1 MSVKKSLASK
11 NVLNNAARR
20 AIVAAVGSNPIER
33 LESRQL
39 LSATLTLVNPENLPS
54 PNRVIFNYV
63 QNPDPNVPNVVHSQQ
78 ALQIEDTGTTPLVI
92 SSMALS
98 GPWAFVNAPAGGY
111 TNVTINPGAPLTI
124 TLAFTQR
131 SLPAHTYNETNFTTT
146 PDGGA
151 EINGT
156 LTINSNDPAVPSTQ
170 VALAGYWQDVSNN
183 NTEPSL
189 QTIVNLLSGYKT
201 VINSTPI
208 PDLSEPSGAN
218 VYGSEV
224 TATSWEP
231 AIPTQPVALQQI
243 GAFRTEGNNASVY
256 WYTASGQQS
265 HLLFTDAA
273 NQGQSL
279 LPTLSNGGLAESSFT
294 PTGAFGLRVDN
305 EYSAD
310 AINNAA
316 GNTGGG
322 GHHFRFFPLV
332 SSTGATIPNTYIVTM
347 DYGTLQTENF
357 DFQDNVFIVSNI
369 RPSTTPETPS
379 NFTATAGAHPVL
391 TWTADSYS
399 PVAYNIYSTA
409 TFGGTYSL
417 LTPTPITTN
426 TYTDTANTGTPA
438 YYEVV
443 AVDTTQTPVA
453 ASFPATT
460 SANTG
465 PVTSGLTYNVYTS
478 QPFTF
483 NPLINDSDP
492 TGTLNVATVTVTA
505 PNHGGT
511 AVVNT
516 TSGLIT
522 YTSAANFTGTET
534 FNYTVTDS
542 NGQVSTPATIT
553 INVGTTINIAP
564 VANNEVTTTLETTAV
579 NIPVLSVD
587 LPVSTFNVSSLAI
600 TTQPAHGS
608 VVLNGDGSVTYT
620 PAGTFIGGDE
630 FQYTI
635 GDNNG
640 QTSNIGTVNINV
652 GVEISSAKGA
662 AHSVTYTDEDGV
674 ATTITLNKGV
684 ADVYF
689 DGAGTVGLA
698 VKNTLPVTGTSLRAR
713 QITLSQTTSASVLK
727 ISGYK
732 GGQVNLGGISDTG
745 ALGSIVAPGANLRA
759 VGSTS
764 LSGLSAISHSLTP
777 AVELVAS
784 PIAAAGTIQL
794 AGVKSISLRT
804 ANTGNIILGAA
815 GVKSTSLSFVG
826 TVTDVDV
833 TSSVPITSL
842 KAGAWLV
849 NQYQAELISAPSI
862 GTLSVAGEFDPG
874 LSLTASGKSTSL
886 NSAKIGTAAV
896 GSWIIAGNVHA
907 VSLVN
912 VSPSWGGVDAAGNL
926 ASFSVTKGNLPAD
939 ITAGSI
945 NSLKVNGLLSSDI
958 TTTGNLLSLSAV
970 EMVGA
975 LIDVGSTS
983 DEYYGCN
990 AFQYRHRIIEEH
1002 QGDRRGCQQLLR
1014 YQRGGG
1020 CDRRIQ
1026 HRSSE
1031 RFERYDSRRIG
1042 RPRDQERK
1050 GERRRRDCLPERS
1063 YPCQRRF
1070 ARRVLVRQ
1078 GQNTGHVR
1086 YRYRNGGHSRLIE
1099 LI

>member
-1 MSVKKSLASK
+1 MSLKKSLASK
-11 NVLNNAARR
+11 NSIQSAARK
-20 AIVAAVGSNPIER
+20 AVSAAGLQPIEM
-33 LESRQL
+33 LENRRMM
-39 LSATLTLVNPENLPS
+39 SATLTLVNPENLPS
-54 PNRVIFNYV
+54 SNRLIFNYV
-63 QNPDPNVPNVVHSQQ
+63 QNPDPTVPNIVHSTQT
-78 ALQIEDTGTTPLVI
+78 LQIEDTGTTPLVI
-92 SSMALS
+92 SSMAIS
-98 GPWAFVNAPAGGY
+98 GPWAFVNAPTNGYAG
-111 TNVTINPGAPLTI
+111 VTVNPGTPLTV

-131 SLPAHTYNETNFTTT
+131 SEPAHSYNETNFTTT

-156 LTINSNDPAVPSTQ
+156 LTINSNDAAVPSTQ
-170 VALAGYWQDVSNN
+170 VTLAGYWQDVSNN

-189 QTIVNLLSGYKT
+189 QTIVNLLAGYKT

-208 PDLSEPSGAN
+208 PDLNEPSGAN

-231 AIPTQPVALQQI
+231 AVPTQPVSLQQI

-256 WYTASGQQS
+256 WYTASNEQS
-265 HLLFTDAA
+265 HALFTDAA
-273 NQGQSL
+273 NQGQTL
-279 LPTLSNGGLAESSFT
+279 LPTLSSGGLAEASFT

-305 EYSAD
+305 EYSTDSINVA
-310 AINNAA
+310 ANNA
-316 GNTGGG
+316 GGG

-379 NFTATAGAHPVL
+379 NFAATSGAQPVL

-399 PVAYNIYSTA
+399 PVAYNVYSTA
-409 TFGGTYSL
+409 TFGGTYAL

-426 TYTDTANTGTPA
+426 TFTDTANTGTPA

-492 TGTLNVATVTVTA
+492 TGTLNVATVTVTT

-516 TSGLIT
+516 SSGLIT

-542 NGQVSTPATIT
+542 NGQVSAPATIT

-564 VANNEVTTTLETTAV
+564 VANNETTTTLETTAV

-608 VVLNGDGSVTYT
+608 VVVNSDGSVTYT

-635 GDNNG
+635 EDNNG
-640 QTSNIGTVNINV
+640 QTSNIGIVDINV
-652 GVEISSAKGA
+652 GVEISSAKGS
-662 AHSVTYTDEDGV
+662 AHSVTYTDENGV
-674 ATTITLNKGV
+674 PATITLNKGV
-684 ADVYF
+684 ADIYF
-689 DGAGTVGLA
+689 DGTGTVGLA
-698 VKNTLPVTGTSLRAR
+698 VKSTIPVTGTSLRAR
-713 QITLSQTTSASVLK
+713 QITLSQTTTASVLK
-727 ISGYK
+727 ISGLK

-745 ALGSIVAPGANLRA
+745 PLGSIVAPSANLRA

-764 LSGLSAISHSLTP
+764 LSGLSTISHSLSP
-777 AVELVAS
+777 AIELVAT
-784 PIAAAGTIQL
+784 PIAAAGTINL

-804 ANTGNIILGAA
+804 ANSGNIILGAA
-815 GVKSTSLSFVG
+815 GVRSTSLSFLG

-833 TSSVPITSL
+833 TSSVPISTL
-842 KAGAWLV
+842 KASAWLV
-849 NQYQAELISAPSI
+849 NQYQAQLISAPSI
-862 GTLSVAGEFDPG
+862 GTLSIAGEFDPN
-874 LSLTASGKSTSL
+874 LSLTAGGKTPSL
-886 NSAKIGTAAV
+886 NSAKIGTASV
-896 GSWIIAGNVHA
+896 GSWNIAGNVHA
-907 VSLVN
+907 VSLVTA
-912 VSPSWGGVDAAGNL
+912 SASWGGLDTTGNL
-926 ASFSVTKGNLPAD
+926 ASFSVIKGNLPAD

-945 NSLKVNGLLSSDI
+945 NSLKVSGLLSGDI
-958 TTTGNLLSLSAV
+958 TTTGNLLALQAGQ
-970 EMVGA
+970 MVGA
-975 LIDVGSTS
+975 FIDVGSTATSVADATLANIGTATIKSVKVIGKSNNSFS
-983 DEYYGCN
+983 DTSIVAGIID
-990 AFQYRHRIIEEH
+990 AFST
-1002 QGDRRGCQQLLR
+1002 G
-1014 YQRGGG
+1014 
-1020 CDRRIQ
+1020 
-1026 HRSSE
+1026 RSTPPAE
-1031 RFERYDSRRIG
+1031 A
-1042 RPRDQERK
+1042 PPK
-1050 GERRRRDCLPERS
+1050 
-1063 YPCQRRF
+1063 
-1070 ARRVLVRQ
+1070 V
-1078 GQNTGHVR
+1078 
-1086 YRYRNGGHSRLIE
+1086 
-1099 LI
+1099 